1 MFILAVMWNLHGSF
15 TIIHDFSIHALN
27 SKRLLA
33 LFLVQRSLQEIKVAK
48 FGQQDIQ

>member
-1 MFILAVMWNLHGSF
+1 MEMRGKCALNSF